1 MMMMTTTTT
10 LSKAYEWMLVGTEN
24 IHELAAAVE
33 VCSNA
38 LITFFSSSRSMVPS
52 PFLSNSWKAF
62 VSSSCSSSKLF
73 RFLAIISQ
81 NSENSSFPLSF
92 AVTETRNNDHSVN
105 KKSLWVRN
113 KKNYASPE
121 FSKGVPVQLIIIF
134 FLILLRFT
142 DIKRFSKFNI
152 IIDLSATRKAFVRAN
167 NLSIIII
174 INRVGHKI
182 LIIAPILQ
190 R

>member
-1 MMMMTTTTT
+1 MMMMTTTT

-105 KKSLWVRN
+105 KKSLWARN

-121 FSKGVPVQLIIIF
+121 FSKGVPVQLIILF
-134 FLILLRFT
+134 FF
-142 DIKRFSKFNI
+142 KFCCGSRT
-152 IIDLSATRKAFVRAN
+152 LSDSAN
-167 NLSIIII
+167 STSLSIYQQLERHSLQQIISKHY
-174 INRVGHKI
+174 NHY
-182 LIIAPILQ
+182 Q
-190 R
+190 

>member
-24 IHELAAAVE
+24 IHELAAAIE
-33 VCSNA
+33 VWPNA

-62 VSSSCSSSKLF
+62 LSSSSSCSKLF

-105 KKSLWVRN
+105 KKSLWARN

-121 FSKGVPVQLIIIF
+121 FSKGVPVQLII
-134 FLILLRFT
+134 FL
-142 DIKRFSKFNI
+142 KFCCCSRT
-152 IIDLSATRKAFVRAN
+152 LSDSAN
-167 NLSIIII
+167 STSLSIYQQLERHSLQQIISKHY
-174 INRVGHKI
+174 NHY
-182 LIIAPILQ
+182 Q
-190 R
+190 